1 MLLKRLDDVG
11 LSDIEMLRE
20 NKALESRFIDF
31 KAEAIGGADKDKREF
46 LADVSSFANAAGGDL
61 ILGVKTKDGAADEV
75 CGINLADP
83 DKEKQRLINM
93 VRDGLEPRLAVVDI
107 AWLPMSGTTGVMA
120 IRVPR
125 SWSAPHRVTFQKDMH
140 FYVRNSAGKHPMNVD
155 ELRRAFGLSASIADR
170 MRAFREERLSAF
182 GSLPFGVRAG
192 PKIAVLIAPVS
203 AFVDPLDLDVRVER
217 RPRDVVR
224 PISNH
229 SSTYQYCLE
238 GVATVTP
245 GSPVEAYSLMFRMGV
260 VECVAPI
267 LSNDPTRA
275 TVSAYRIEEVVF
287 KAWEGFVAFAKAYG
301 IEPPTS
307 VFATL
312 LEIGNI
318 RISTPSVDEVP
329 SSVCVVPIARL
340 PEVFVGHDDFA
351 KPPEALFKRTLDVAA
366 NVFGLPRSPSYD
378 AAGNYAR

>member
-1 MLLKRLDDVG
+1 MLLKRLDDVD
-11 LSDIEMLRE
+11 LSDIETLRE

-31 KAEAIGGADKDKREF
+31 KAKAIGGAEKDKREF
-46 LADVSSFANAAGGDL
+46 LADVTAFANVAGGDL
-61 ILGVKTKDGAADEV
+61 ILGVRTKDGAADNI
-75 CGINLADP
+75 CGIDLADP
-83 DKEKQRLINM
+83 DKETQRLVNLL
-93 VRDGLEPRLAVVDI
+93 RDGVEPRVSGLDTK
-107 AWLPMSGTTGVMA
+107 WLPISGTTGVMV

-125 SWSAPHRVTFQKDMH
+125 SWSAPHRVVYLKDMN
-140 FYVRNSAGKHPMNVD
+140 FYVRNPTGKHPMSVD
-155 ELRRAFGLSASIADR
+155 ELRRAFVLSESIADR
-170 MRAFREERLSAF
+170 MRAFRQERLSAL
-182 GSLPFGVRAG
+182 GTLPFGVRLG

-217 RPRDVVR
+217 RPHDAVR
-224 PISNH
+224 PISNN
-229 SSTYQYCLE
+229 SSTHQYCLE

-245 GSPVEAYSLMFRMGV
+245 GSPVDAYSLMFRAGV

-267 LSNDPTRA
+267 LSNDPKRS
-275 TVSAYRIEEVVF
+275 TVSAYRIAEVVF
-287 KAWEGFVAFAKAYG
+287 KAWEGFVAFAKSYG
-301 IEPPTS
+301 IEPPAS

-318 RISTPSVDEVP
+318 GITTPSVDGVP

-351 KPPEALFKRTLDVAA
+351 KPPEVLFKRTLDVAA

-378 AAGNYAR
+378 AAGNYVR